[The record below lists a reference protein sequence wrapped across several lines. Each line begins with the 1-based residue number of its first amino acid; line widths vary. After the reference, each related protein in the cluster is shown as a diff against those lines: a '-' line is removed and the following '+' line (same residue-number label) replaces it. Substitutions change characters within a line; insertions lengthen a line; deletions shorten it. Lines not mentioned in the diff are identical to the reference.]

1 MRHRGHPPRLFWR
14 VYLNGLLLLALVAVA
29 LGVVG
34 ALVGRGQMVREPG
47 RLARYAAERLGELR
61 GDPARL
67 AAELRRASEAFG
79 VDLAVY
85 EDGGRL
91 VAASGDAPPPPV
103 PPAERRRLDAG
114 PVHLAGPPF
123 AWGARIPGEP
133 PAHAVLAAGRHAFP
147 LTRGAAFLAALLA
160 ALALASIPLARAIA
174 RPLERL
180 TAAARRLG
188 AGDLSARSGLRR
200 GDEVGELARAF
211 DEMADRLERLV
222 RSEKELLANV
232 SHELRTPLSRIR
244 VALEIAAEGDAERAR
259 RGLAEI
265 GADLA
270 ELERLLDDVLTAARL
285 ELASGRAGAG
295 VPLRIETVEA
305 GELLARA
312 AANFRSAHPGRDLVL
327 REAPGLPSLEADGPL
342 LRRAVDNLL
351 DNAAKYSPGET
362 PVTLEARGEAGFL
375 VVEVR
380 DLGMGIDP
388 ADQPRLFTPFFR
400 SDRSRSRGTGGVGLG
415 LALVRRIAEVHG
427 GTAALEPDPA
437 GGTVARLRIPA
448 AGVPAPAAQ

>member
-1 MRHRGHPPRLFWR
+1 MRGRGHAPRLFWR

-29 LGVVG
+29 LAVVG
-34 ALVGRGQMVREPG
+34 ALVGRGQMVRDPG

-67 AAELRRASEAFG
+67 EVELRRASGAFG
-79 VDLAVY
+79 VELAVY
-85 EDGGRL
+85 EDAGGL
-91 VAASGDAPPPPV
+91 VAASGEDPPPPL
-103 PPAERRRLDAG
+103 PPDERDRLGEG
-114 PVHLAGPPF
+114 PVRLGGPRF
-123 AWGARIPGEP
+123 AWAARIPGDP

-147 LTRGAAFLAALLA
+147 LTRGAAFLAALLV

-188 AGDLSARSGLRR
+188 DGDLSARSGLRR

-244 VALEIAAEGDAERAR
+244 VALELAAEGDAERAR

-270 ELERLLDDVLTAARL
+270 ELERLLEDVLTAARL
-285 ELASGRAGAG
+285 DLASGRAGAG
-295 VPLRIETVEA
+295 VPLRMEAVEVGA
-305 GELLARA
+305 LLARA
-312 AANFRSAHPGRDLVL
+312 AERFRAAHPGRELEV
-327 REAPGLPSLEADGPL
+327 REGAGLPALEADGSL

-351 DNAAKYSPGET
+351 DNAAKYSPAGE
-362 PVTLEARGEAGFL
+362 PVRLEARAEAGLL
-375 VVEVR
+375 VLEVR
-380 DLGMGIDP
+380 DRGMGVDP
-388 ADQPRLFTPFFR
+388 ADRARLFTPFFR
-400 SDRSRSRGTGGVGLG
+400 SDRSRTRGTGGVGLG

-427 GTAALEPDPA
+427 GTATLDPDPA
-437 GGTVARLRIPA
+437 GGTVARLR
-448 AGVPAPAAQ
+448 VPVAPQ